1 MVLFSIVSAVSGIK
15 VRGLYQLD
23 DPRVAIGP
31 VGLVAFRGMKQ
42 FGIVLLV
49 LGAIVV
55 VQAQDTG
62 LPPLRVFGAMTTV
75 ELSPVLVASNGIYPG
90 PVTVSNGGVPN
101 LTNGTADVAT
111 NAETQLLRQSVDD
124 PDLRVILT
132 VTENFYRVVARRSAG
147 IQRVA
152 DLKGK
157 KITVPRNTS
166 AEYFLA
172 RMLATAK
179 LTEDDVTIVPITPV
193 SEMATALKD
202 GRVDAVAMW
211 DPETARA
218 ALAVGNDSVILQDKT
233 VYRELFNLNTSAK
246 VLADPAKRRAIVVFL
261 RSIMNATERLQS
273 NPREFLPYISSK
285 LSHSVELLE
294 KSWPQLRFTN
304 GIVPDLLD
312 VLEEE
317 DRWVAK
323 ERNRVPRTRA
333 QLSTLIDTS
342 VLEEARRR

>member
-1 MVLFSIVSAVSGIK
+1 
-15 VRGLYQLD
+15 
-23 DPRVAIGP
+23 
-31 VGLVAFRGMKQ
+31 
-42 FGIVLLV
+42 
-49 LGAIVV
+49 
-55 VQAQDTG
+55 
-62 LPPLRVFGAMTTV
+62 
-75 ELSPVLVASNGIYPG
+75 
-90 PVTVSNGGVPN
+90 VTVSNGGVPN

-111 NAETQLLRQSVDD
+111 NAETQMLRQSVDD

-166 AEYFLA
+166 AEYFLV

-179 LTEDDVTIVPITPV
+179 LTEDDVTIVPITPIN
-193 SEMATALKD
+193 EMAAALKD

-218 ALAVGNDSVILQDKT
+218 ALAVGNDAVILQDKT

-246 VLADPAKRRAIVVFL
+246 VLADPAKRRAVVVFL
-261 RSIMNATERLQS
+261 RAVMTATERLQS
-273 NPREFLPYISSK
+273 NPREFWPYISSK
-285 LSHSVELLE
+285 LNHSVELLE

-312 VLEEE
+312 ILEVE

-323 ERNRVPRTRA
+323 ERNRTPRTRA
-333 QLSTLIDTS
+333 QLATLIDS
-342 VLEEARRR
+342 SLVEEARRR